1 MRRYSV
7 REKFVKS
14 DDLGERQTREGNFF
28 RCTEDF
34 FFILSTAEA
43 FVRISGNI
51 NIMDINICS
60 GYGLNNAEGHRQGL
74 VVCLH
79 GHCGGDSNPMEAYL
93 NSGCD
98 PTQKL
103 SHPEAQLLARPGP
116 GVYDTDQYMASKL
129 VVSLLRQIALSM
141 RQWKGG
147 VNICY
152 LSEATR
158 D

>member
-1 MRRYSV
+1 MRDIV
-7 REKFVKS
+7 WVW
-14 DDLGERQTREGNFF
+14 
-28 RCTEDF
+28 
-34 FFILSTAEA
+34 LSTCMGVE
-43 FVRISGNI
+43 
-51 NIMDINICS
+51 
-60 GYGLNNAEGHRQGL
+60 E
-74 VVCLH
+74 
-79 GHCGGDSNPMEAYL
+79 GDSNPTEAYL
-93 NSGCD
+93 NSRGD
-98 PTQKL
+98 PTRKL
-103 SHPEAQLLARPGP
+103 SHPEAQLLPRPGP

>member
-1 MRRYSV
+1 MGSIMLRDIDRV
-7 REKFVKS
+7 W
-14 DDLGERQTREGNFF
+14 
-28 RCTEDF
+28 
-34 FFILSTAEA
+34 LSA
-43 FVRISGNI
+43 FMGIV
-51 NIMDINICS
+51 
-60 GYGLNNAEGHRQGL
+60 
-74 VVCLH
+74 
-79 GHCGGDSNPMEAYL
+79 GGDSNPMEAYL